1 MRSQS
6 ADLLNGLTSSI
17 IGFAIRIHRH
27 LGPGLLE
34 GAYAACLRHELSVAG
49 LPFESQKAV
58 PLVYDGVTID
68 CAYRAD
74 FIVDGALVIEVKA
87 VDALV
92 PIHMRQLHTYAC
104 LAGVPVGLLL
114 NFGAPTMRQGVR
126 RVVNGFPGGRGAEGA
141 EIAGIQRR
149 DR

>member
-1 MRSQS
+1 MRSPRS
-6 ADLLNGLTSSI
+6 AASLNELTSSVI
-17 IGFAIRIHRH
+17 ASAIHIHRH

-34 GAYAACLRHELSVAG
+34 HAYAACLRHEFSVAG
-49 LPFESQKAV
+49 LAFECQTAV
-58 PLVYDGVTID
+58 PLICDGVAID

-74 FIVDGALVIEVKA
+74 FIVDRALVIEVKA
-87 VDALV
+87 IDALL
-92 PIHMRQLHTYAC
+92 PIHLRQLHTYVT

-126 RVVNGFPGGRGAEGA
+126 RVVNGFPEARAEVA
-141 EIAGIQRR
+141 ETAGLQRR